1 MRKMLPR
8 EITEEREKQYLSPFA
23 TLSVKSKGR
32 QKPEEKCDIRTDFQR
47 DRDRIIHSK
56 AFRRLKHKTQVFIA
70 PEGDHYRT
78 RLTHTLE
85 VSQIARTMGRALRLN
100 EDLIEAISLAHDI
113 GHTPFGHAGEE
124 ALDSILKKYIPSANF
139 HHNEQGLRVVDFLE
153 KNGEGLNL
161 TYEVRE
167 GILYHSKG
175 MEDLRKVLREKG
187 RVTLEAQVVMVADR
201 IAYINHDIDD
211 AIRAGLIKE
220 EDIPSECL
228 NILGRTHSERIGKM
242 VRDVVRESEGKPFI
256 ALSGEILN
264 AMELMKN
271 FLYETVYKHPLILQE
286 LEKAKRLLYQLFEFY
301 MENPSLLPS
310 SLLPKKDKEKDIA
323 RAVCDFIAGMTDH
336 YAYRMFTSFLLP
348 HRWEEGI

>member
-1 MRKMLPR
+1 MLPR
-8 EITEEREKQYLSPFA
+8 EYVEEREKELLSPFA
-23 TLSVKSKGR
+23 TLSCKSRGR
-32 QKPEEKCDIRTDFQR
+32 LREEEKCDIRTDFQR

-85 VSQIARTMGRALRLN
+85 VSQIARTIGRALRLN
-100 EDLIEAISLAHDI
+100 EDLIEAIALAHDI
-113 GHTPFGHAGEE
+113 GHTPFGHAGED
-124 ALDSILKKYIPSANF
+124 ALDEILRKYIPSAHF
-139 HHNEQGLRVVDFLE
+139 RHDEQGLRVVDFLE

-175 MEDLRKVLREKG
+175 MESLRDVLREK
-187 RVTLEAQVVMVADR
+187 RTATLEAQVVMVADR

-211 AIRAGLIKE
+211 AIRAGLINE
-220 EDIPSECL
+220 DDIPLSCKR
-228 NILGRTHSERIGKM
+228 ILGQTHSERIGKM
-242 VRDVVRESEGKPFI
+242 VRDIIRESEGKPLI
-256 ALSGEILN
+256 SLSDEVLS
-264 AMELMKN
+264 AMEEMKD
-271 FLYETVYKHPLILQE
+271 FLYERVYRHPLILTE
-286 LEKAKRLLYQLFEFY
+286 LAKAKRLLHQLFEFY
-301 MENPSLLPS
+301 MENPQLLPS
-310 SLLPKKDKEKDIA
+310 FLLPPEAKVEELA

-336 YAYRMFTSFLLP
+336 YAYRMFTTYLLP

>member
-1 MRKMLPR
+1 MLPR
-8 EITEEREKQYLSPFA
+8 EYVEEKEKQYLSPFS
-23 TLSVKSKGR
+23 TLSVNSKGR

-124 ALDSILKKYIPSANF
+124 ALDSILKKYIPSASF
-139 HHNEQGLRVVDFLE
+139 RHNEQGLRVVDFLE

-175 MEDLRKVLREKG
+175 MEDLRKALREKEK
-187 RVTLEAQVVMVADR
+187 VTLEAQVVMVADR
-201 IAYINHDIDD
+201 VAYINHDIDD

-228 NILGRTHSERIGKM
+228 NILGKTHSERIGKM
-242 VRDVVRESEGKPFI
+242 VRDVVRESEGKPYI
-256 ALSGEILN
+256 ALSEETLN

-271 FLYETVYKHPLILQE
+271 FLYETVYEHPLILQE

-310 SLLPKKDKEKDIA
+310 FLLPKENKEDDIA

-336 YAYRMFTSFLLP
+336 YAYKMFTTYLLP
-348 HRWEEGI
+348 RRWEEGI